1 MVRRLGHGLAGI
13 REGWRRERSFRDHLL
28 IAGLVTAALCYARPA
43 PVWWA
48 AAALALGVGLGL
60 ELFNGAIEA
69 LTDHLHPGQHAEIGA
84 VKDMASGGV
93 LLVNLAALL
102 VGLAMVLDA

>member
-1 MVRRLGHGLAGI
+1 MLRRLGHGLAGI
-13 REGWRRERSFRDHLL
+13 RHGWHRERSFRDHVV
-28 IAGLVTAALCYARPA
+28 IAGLVVAALSYARPA
-43 PVWWA
+43 PAWWA
-48 AAALALGVGLGL
+48 AAALALGIGLAL
-60 ELFNGAIEA
+60 ELFNGALEA
-69 LTDHLHPGQHAEIGA
+69 LADHLHPDRHAEIGA